1 MWRDISLY
9 ISSSLLVAAQN
20 KHELTSEGM
29 MKETVKLN
37 EMYQVGYKRP
47 ISVSTTKRDMNT
59 KACKQFYVKL
69 HFPQERHLMSINM
82 LIS

>member
-1 MWRDISLY
+1 
-9 ISSSLLVAAQN
+9 
-20 KHELTSEGM
+20 M